1 MNKISR
7 WKAAYRLLK
16 YGIYAPKV
24 RPENIYPEYYASRL
38 GLSNS
43 KTLDLGCGSTPR
55 NPFEAENFYG
65 IDLFEQSEQNI
76 KVADLTIHPIPFA
89 DNTFDYITAYDF
101 IEHIPRVLYSPSR
114 SFPFINVMN
123 EIFRCLKPGGY
134 FFSHTPAYPYS
145 PLFRDPTHVNYITE
159 ETFSI
164 YFDNVNTYA
173 KIYGFVGGFE
183 IVEQGWNGYTLITL
197 MRKPAQ

>member
-114 SFPFINVMN
+114 SFPFINV
-123 EIFRCLKPGGY
+123 FS
-134 FFSHTPAYPYS
+134 FFF
-145 PLFRDPTHVNYITE
+145 L
-159 ETFSI
+159 
-164 YFDNVNTYA
+164 
-173 KIYGFVGGFE
+173 
-183 IVEQGWNGYTLITL
+183 
-197 MRKPAQ
+197 

>member
-1 MNKISR
+1 MNKTSR

-16 YGIYAPKV
+16 YGLYAPKLK
-24 RPENIYPEYYASRL
+24 PENIYPKYSASLL
-38 GLSNS
+38 GFHNS
-43 KTLDLGCGSTPR
+43 KTLDLGCGSSPR
-55 NPFEAENFYG
+55 NPFQTENFYG
-65 IDLFEQSEQNI
+65 VDLFEQSGKNI
-76 KVADLTIHPIPFA
+76 KVADLTISQIPFE
-89 DNTFDYITAYDF
+89 DNMFDYITAYDF
-101 IEHIPRVLYSPSR
+101 IEHIPRVLYNPSR
-114 SFPFINVMN
+114 SFPFINLMN

-164 YFDNVNTYA
+164 YFDNISNYA
-173 KIYGFVGGFE
+173 KIYGFTGGFE

-197 MRKPAQ
+197 MRKPAL